1 MIRPMAL
8 GGIIFDLDG
17 TIVDSNALHVEA
29 FVRAFASRGYK
40 VGHDRIFTE
49 VGKGGDKLVPSV
61 IGEELDRADGDAI
74 RDAHPKEYARLV
86 KERGLRVFPGAR
98 ELAAELRR
106 RGLRTVLA
114 TSSGHGHLDAT
125 EQGSGLK
132 LREMFDEL
140 VGADDVDE
148 SKPAPD
154 VVAAAVKKLGMSPAE
169 CAMLG
174 DTPYDAWSARDAGV
188 VCLGLT
194 CGGHDEPA
202 LRGAGAREVWRDTA
216 DVLNH
221 MDEALEKASPGA
233 VRLTRQRL
241 EGLMREALA
250 AAREGMDAGE
260 APIGCVLARGDGT
273 VFASAYN
280 ELNRTRVKTAHAEMA
295 AFARSAGKVPPEA
308 RDLLLVSTLEPCVM
322 CTGASM
328 EAAVDT
334 IVYGLK
340 APADSGTGRVE
351 PPQSP
356 ESQMPRIVGGVLA
369 RESRSLFEQWL
380 HKPGNNP
387 QQVTFVKQLL
397 ALTPD

>member
-1 MIRPMAL
+1 MAL
-8 GGIIFDLDG
+8 GGMIFDLDG

-40 VGHDRIFTE
+40 VGADRVFIE

-61 IGEELDRADGDAI
+61 IGEEFDRVDGDAI
-74 RDAHPKEYARLV
+74 RDAHPEEYAKLTR
-86 KERGLRVFPGAR
+86 ERGLRVFPGAR

-106 RGLRTVLA
+106 RGIRTVLA
-114 TSSGHGHLDAT
+114 TSSGQGHLDAT
-125 EQGSGLK
+125 ERASGLK
-132 LREMFDEL
+132 LRETFDEMA
-140 VGADDVDE
+140 GADDVE
-148 SKPAPD
+148 SSKPAPD
-154 VVAAAVKKLGMSPAE
+154 VVSAAVKKLGISPAE
-169 CAMLG
+169 CAMIG

-194 CGGHDEPA
+194 CGGHPEPA
-202 LRGAGAREVWRDTA
+202 LRGAGAREVWRDAA
-216 DVLNH
+216 DVLANL
-221 MDEALEKASPGA
+221 DDALDKASPGP

-260 APIGCVLARGDGT
+260 APIGCALARSDGT
-273 VFASAYN
+273 VVARAYN
-280 ELNRTRVKTAHAEMA
+280 ELNRTGVKTAHAEMA

-322 CTGASM
+322 CTGAAM

-334 IVYGLK
+334 IVYGLR

-356 ESQMPRIVGGVLA
+356 ESQMPRIVGSVLA

-380 HKPGNNP
+380 RKPDNNP
-387 QQVTFVKQLL
+387 QQVAFVKQLL
-397 ALTPD
+397 AVTA

>member
-1 MIRPMAL
+1 MAL
-8 GGIIFDLDG
+8 GAIIFDLDG

-29 FVRAFASRGYK
+29 FVRAFAARGYK
-40 VGHDRIFTE
+40 VGHDRVFTE

-61 IGEELDRADGDAI
+61 IGEDLDRVDGDAV
-74 RDAHPKEYARLV
+74 REAHPEEYAKLV
-86 KERGLRVFPGAR
+86 KERGLPVFPGAR

-114 TSSGHGHLDAT
+114 TSSGQGHLDAT
-125 EQGSGLK
+125 EQASGLK

-140 VGADDVDE
+140 VGADDVDQ

-154 VVAAAVKKLGMSPAE
+154 VVSAAVKKLGMSPAE

-194 CGGHDEPA
+194 CGGHAEPA

-216 DVLNH
+216 DVLAH
-221 MDEALEKASPGA
+221 LDEALDQASPGA
-233 VRLTRQRL
+233 VRLTRQRM
-241 EGLMREALA
+241 EGPMREALA
-250 AAREGMDAGE
+250 AAQEGMDAGE

-273 VFASAYN
+273 VFARASN
-280 ELNRTRVKTAHAEMA
+280 ELNRTGVKTAHAEMA
-295 AFARSAGKVPPEA
+295 AFARSAGKVPPGA

-322 CTGASM
+322 CAGAAM

-356 ESQMPRIVGGVLA
+356 DSQMPRIVGGVLA

-380 HKPGNNP
+380 RQPGNNP
-387 QQVTFVKQLL
+387 KQVAFVRQSHHSLKLGW
-397 ALTPD
+397 

>member
-1 MIRPMAL
+1 MAL

-40 VGHDRIFTE
+40 VGPDRIFAE

-61 IGEELDRADGDAI
+61 IGEVLDRADGDAI
-74 RDAHPKEYARLV
+74 RAAHPKEYAGLA

-114 TSSGHGHLDAT
+114 TSSGQSHLDAT

-140 VGADDVDE
+140 VGADDVE
-148 SKPAPD
+148 ASKPAPD
-154 VVAAAVKKLGMSPAE
+154 VVSAAVKKLGVSPAE
-169 CAMLG
+169 CVMIG
-174 DTPYDAWSARDAGV
+174 DTPYDAWSSRDAGV

-194 CGGHDEPA
+194 CGGHGGPT
-202 LRGAGAREVWRDTA
+202 LRGAGAREVWHDTA
-216 DVLNH
+216 DVLAH
-221 MDEALEKASPGA
+221 LDAALEQASPGP
-233 VRLTRQRL
+233 VRLTQQRL

-250 AAREGMDAGE
+250 AAREGMSAGE
-260 APIGCVLARGDGT
+260 APIGCALARGDGA
-273 VFASAYN
+273 VFARAYN
-280 ELNRTRVKTAHAEMA
+280 ELNRTGVKTAHAEMA
-295 AFARSAGKVPPEA
+295 AFARSAGKVPPDA

-369 RESRSLFEQWL
+369 SESRSLFEQWL
-380 HKPGNNP
+380 RKPGNSP
-387 QQVTFVKQLL
+387 KQVAFVKQLL
-397 ALTPD
+397 ALTTH